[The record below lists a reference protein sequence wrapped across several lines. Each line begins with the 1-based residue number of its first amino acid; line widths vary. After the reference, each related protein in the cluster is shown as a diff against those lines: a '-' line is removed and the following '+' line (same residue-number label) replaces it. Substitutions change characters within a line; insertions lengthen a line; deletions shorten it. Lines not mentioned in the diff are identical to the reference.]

1 MIFNEV
7 LKKYEAN
14 INLEVVQCYK
24 NYHKEMKMNMKIL
37 NLYKIKMGFYTKL
50 CLECISVIHIW
61 GIVIHVNLRK
71 YKIILNAFYMI
82 VI

>member
-24 NYHKEMKMNMKIL
+24 NYRKEMKTNVKIL
-37 NLYKIKMGFYTKL
+37 NLYKIQD
-50 CLECISVIHIW
+50 
-61 GIVIHVNLRK
+61 GILYQI
-71 YKIILNAFYMI
+71 MS
-82 VI
+82 